1 MATDH
6 GKMAEVLRTRTATAD
21 GAVTPAALRI
31 GAAARAAE
39 GPVMPEP
46 YDALALTVGQASY
59 RVTDTQVA
67 AARNALGSDRATFEI
82 LMAAAVGAGL
92 YRWDNAQ
99 RALSEVS
106 DAAE

>member
-6 GKMAEVLRTRTATAD
+6 PKLAGMLKTRIGTVE
-21 GAVTPAALRI
+21 GAVTPAGLRT
-31 GAAARAAE
+31 GAAARAAD
-39 GPVMPEP
+39 GPAIAEP
-46 YDALALTVGQASY
+46 YDALALTVGQPFY
-59 RVTDTQVA
+59 RVTDAQVA
-67 AARNALGSDRATFEI
+67 AVRAALGSDVAAFEI

-92 YRWDNAQ
+92 HRWDNAM